1 MATTGVALA
10 TILEPRKA
18 DIVREGVRACVF
30 AMEGRANRDN
40 AFRTTSGREAPR
52 ARVRDVAERAHAN
65 RRGRT
70 RAVSNESILIGA
82 FWFFIEFWFYIL
94 KGFTFHLAIK
104 H

>member
-1 MATTGVALA
+1 
-10 TILEPRKA
+10 
-18 DIVREGVRACVF
+18 
-30 AMEGRANRDN
+30 
-40 AFRTTSGREAPR
+40 
-52 ARVRDVAERAHAN
+52 VAERAHAN